1 MQVDE
6 QHVTKTMSL
15 RVGKP
20 TTRRSRKKEQR
31 LSVHRSVDTA
41 FAAQIRLIDKEVFM
55 DKIKE
60 TVRHDATRVRQYIV
74 SFLKWTLIAL
84 ITGGL
89 GGVIGAGFRWAITYV
104 TEVRVSHPWLHYLL
118 PVGGLMIAFL
128 YRVTKLSGH
137 ADTNLII
144 NSVRTEGKV
153 PILLAPV
160 IFLATVITHLFGGS
174 AGREGAALQLGGCI
188 GSFIGRV
195 VRLDEKDMHIA
206 VMCGMSG
213 LFSALFGTPLTATV
227 FAMEVISVGIIYYS
241 AFLPCIVAALTA
253 YGVTMLFKLAPTA
266 YHIGD
271 FPVLTPLNI
280 LLTAV
285 IGLAAALVSIV
296 FCFALEQT
304 HKLAAKYLPNEYL
317 RTLAGGAAVVLLTLI
332 LGFRYNGIGG
342 EVIAAALTEGKA
354 LPYDFVLKMLFTVL
368 TIGFGYKG
376 GEIIPTFF
384 IGATMGAT
392 LAPLIGLPAAFGA
405 AIGLIALFCAVVNC
419 PIASIILSIELFGSE
434 GLIFFA
440 VALCISYMLSG
451 YYSLYSGQK
460 IMYSKRR
467 ARFINRNAK

>member
-1 MQVDE
+1 MQNA
-6 QHVTKTMSL
+6 HS
-15 RVGKP
+15 P
-20 TTRRSRKKEQR
+20 
-31 LSVHRSVDTA
+31 SVKSTA
-41 FAAQIRLIDKEVFM
+41 IGGYLKQTESIM
-55 DKIKE
+55 NQIKE
-60 TVRHDATRVRQYIV
+60 TVQHDAVRVRQYMIAFF
-74 SFLKWTLIAL
+74 SWTLIAL
-84 ITGGL
+84 VTGAV
-89 GGVIGAGFRWAITYV
+89 GGGIGAGFRYAITWATDLR
-104 TEVRVSHPWLHYLL
+104 TENPWLCYLL
-118 PVGGLMIAFL
+118 PAGGVMIAFL

-144 NSVRTEGKV
+144 NSVRTDEKV

-160 IFLATVITHLFGGS
+160 IFLSTAITHLFGGS

-195 VRLDEKDMHIA
+195 VKLNEKDMPIA
-206 VMCGMSG
+206 LMCGMSG

-253 YGVTMLFKLAPTA
+253 YGITYLCGLSPTA
-266 YHIGD
+266 YALELVPELNV
-271 FPVLTPLNI
+271 FNI
-280 LLTAV
+280 LMVAV
-285 IGLAAALVSIV
+285 LGVAAALLSIL
-296 FCFALEQT
+296 FCISLEQT
-304 HKLAAKYLPNEYL
+304 HKFAAKFFRNEYL
-317 RTLAGGAAVVLLTLI
+317 RTAVGGTAIALLTLLI
-332 LGFRYNGIGG
+332 GTRYNGIGG
-342 EVIAAALTEGKA
+342 EVIASSILKGEA
-354 LPYDFVLKMLFTVL
+354 LPYDFILKMLFTVI

-392 LAPLIGLPAAFGA
+392 LAPLLGLPASFGA
-405 AIGLIALFCAVVNC
+405 AIGLVALFCAVVNC
-419 PIASIILSIELFGSE
+419 PIASIILSIELFGSR

-467 ARFINRNAK
+467 ARYINKQAK

>member
-1 MQVDE
+1 ME
-6 QHVTKTMSL
+6 K
-15 RVGKP
+15 
-20 TTRRSRKKEQR
+20 
-31 LSVHRSVDTA
+31 
-41 FAAQIRLIDKEVFM
+41 F
-55 DKIKE
+55 KE
-60 TVRHDATRVRQYIV
+60 TVQHDATRVKQYIF

-84 ITGGL
+84 ITGGV
-89 GGVIGAGFRWAITYV
+89 GGALGAGFRYAINYV
-104 TEVRVSHPWLHYLL
+104 TEVRMTYTWLHYLL
-118 PVGGLMIAFL
+118 PVGGLIIAFL

-160 IFLATVITHLFGGS
+160 IFLSTVVTHLFGGS

-188 GSFIGRV
+188 GSFIGRA
-195 VRLDEKDMHIA
+195 VRLDERDRHIA

-241 AFLPCIVAALTA
+241 AFLPCIISALTA
-253 YGVTMLFKLAPTA
+253 YGVSVLCYLEPTK
-266 YHIGD
+266 YTLPQIPQLH
-271 FPVLTPLNI
+271 PLH
-280 LLTAV
+280 LLSVAV
-285 IGLAAALVSIV
+285 IGIAAALISIL
-296 FCFALEQT
+296 FCVLLEKT
-304 HKLAAKYLPNEYL
+304 HQLAAKYLKNEYL
-317 RTLAGGAAVVLLTLI
+317 RTAVGGAVIVLLTLI
-332 LGFRYNGIGG
+332 IGFRYNGIGG
-342 EVIAAALTEGKA
+342 EVIAEALTEGKA
-354 LPYDFVLKMLFTVL
+354 LPYDFLLKMVFTVI

-392 LAPLIGLPAAFGA
+392 IAPLVGLPASFGA
-405 AIGLIALFCAVVNC
+405 AVGLVALFCAVVNC

-440 VALCISYMLSG
+440 VALCVSYMLSG

-467 ARFINRNAK
+467 ARYINRSAK

>member
-1 MQVDE
+1 MERFKQ
-6 QHVTKTMSL
+6 TL
-15 RVGKP
+15 
-20 TTRRSRKKEQR
+20 
-31 LSVHRSVDTA
+31 
-41 FAAQIRLIDKEVFM
+41 
-55 DKIKE
+55 
-60 TVRHDATRVRQYIV
+60 RHDATRVKQYSL
-74 SFLKWTLIAL
+74 SFLKWTLIAVV
-84 ITGGL
+84 T
-89 GGVIGAGFRWAITYV
+89 GVIGGVLGTGFRIAIGYV
-104 TEVRVSHPWLHYLL
+104 TDIRLENPWLCYLL
-118 PVGGLMIAFL
+118 PVGGVAIAFL

-144 NSVRTEGKV
+144 NSVRTDEKV

-160 IFLATVITHLFGGS
+160 IFLSTVITHLFGGS

-195 VRLDEKDMHIA
+195 VRLGEKDMHIA

-253 YGVTMLFKLAPTA
+253 FGITNLFGLAPTKYA
-266 YHIGD
+266 LEDI
-271 FPVLTPLNI
+271 PELNI
-280 LLTAV
+280 VSILTVAV
-285 IGLAAALVSIV
+285 IGLAAAVLSIA
-296 FCFALEQT
+296 FCFTLEKT
-304 HKLAAKYLPNEYL
+304 HEYAVKFFKNEYL
-317 RTLAGGAAVVLLTLI
+317 RTAVGGTAIALLTLLI
-332 LGFRYNGIGG
+332 GTRYNGIGG
-342 EVIAAALTEGKA
+342 EIIEAAVTQGKA
-354 LPYDFVLKMLFTVL
+354 LPYDFLLKMVFTVI

-384 IGATMGAT
+384 IGAAMGAT
-392 LAPLIGLPAAFGA
+392 IAPLLGLPASFGA
-405 AIGLIALFCAVVNC
+405 AVGLIALFCAVVNC
-419 PIASIILSIELFGSE
+419 PIASIILSIELFGSK

-467 ARFINRNAK
+467 ARYINRNAK

>member
-1 MQVDE
+1 
-6 QHVTKTMSL
+6 
-15 RVGKP
+15 
-20 TTRRSRKKEQR
+20 
-31 LSVHRSVDTA
+31 
-41 FAAQIRLIDKEVFM
+41 M

-60 TVRHDATRVRQYIV
+60 TVQHDAVRVRQYIL
-74 SFLKWTLIAL
+74 SFFKWTLIAL
-84 ITGGL
+84 ITGAI
-89 GGVIGAGFRWAITYV
+89 GGVLGTGFRYAINYV
-104 TEVRVSHPWLHYLL
+104 TDVRSANTWLHYLL
-118 PVGGLMIAFL
+118 PLGGVIIAFL

-144 NSVRTEGKV
+144 NSVRTDEKV

-160 IFLATVITHLFGGS
+160 IFLSTVLTHLFGGS

-195 VRLDEKDMHIA
+195 VRLNEKDMPIA

-253 YGVTMLFKLAPTA
+253 YSMTALFGLSPTE
-266 YHIGD
+266 YHIEAI
-271 FPVLTPLNI
+271 PALNI
-280 LLTAV
+280 LNILTVAV
-285 IGLAAALVSIV
+285 IGIAAAVVSIV
-296 FCFALEQT
+296 FCVALEQT
-304 HKLAAKYLPNEYL
+304 HKLAAKYFSNEYL
-317 RTLAGGAAVVLLTLI
+317 RTAVGGTALALLTLLI
-332 LGFRYNGIGG
+332 GTRYNGIGG
-342 EVIAAALTEGKA
+342 GVIEGAVESGKA
-354 LPYDFVLKMLFTVL
+354 LPYDFILKMLFTVL

-392 LAPLIGLPAAFGA
+392 IAPLLGLPASFGA
-405 AIGLIALFCAVVNC
+405 AVGLIALFCAVVNC
-419 PIASIILSIELFGSE
+419 PIASLLLSIELFGSR

-440 VALCISYMLSG
+440 VALCVSYMLSG

-467 ARFINRNAK
+467 ARYINKQAK